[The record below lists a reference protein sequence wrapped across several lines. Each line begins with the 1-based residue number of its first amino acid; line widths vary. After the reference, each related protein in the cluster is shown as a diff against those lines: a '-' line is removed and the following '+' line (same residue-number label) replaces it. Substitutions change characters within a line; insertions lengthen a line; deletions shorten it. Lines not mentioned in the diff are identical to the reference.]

1 MIEWL
6 EWLEGSLSNIW
17 SSPGILIAAAAD
29 FIIIF
34 AAIYALLYFLR
45 GSRSIYVLF
54 GVAVFLAIAAILANF
69 AQLVVV
75 SSLISELV
83 PILGVAV
90 IVIFQPEFRRVLAR
104 AGSLLPYKKHG
115 KNVLSEVVNAANI
128 MASSRTGALI
138 VFERSIGLEGVVSD
152 SVKLD
157 AKVNPLLLQSIF
169 FKNSPL
175 HDCAVVIRNNRII
188 AARAV
193 LPLTQ
198 EEIKTDAAHRSF
210 GTRHRAAIGVTEDT
224 DAVALVVSEETGVV
238 SVAYKG
244 QFQPYQN
251 EAELL
256 EILSDLLIEKPQGS
270 VPFWKKI
277 LASITE
283 LQKKKAEKEQK

>member
-1 MIEWL
+1 M
-6 EWLEGSLSNIW
+6 
-17 SSPGILIAAAAD
+17 
-29 FIIIF
+29 
-34 AAIYALLYFLR
+34 
-45 GSRSIYVLF
+45 
-54 GVAVFLAIAAILANF
+54 
-69 AQLVVV
+69 
-75 SSLISELV
+75 
-83 PILGVAV
+83 
-90 IVIFQPEFRRVLAR
+90 
-104 AGSLLPYKKHG
+104 
-115 KNVLSEVVNAANI
+115 
-128 MASSRTGALI
+128 
-138 VFERSIGLEGVVSD
+138 VSD

-198 EEIKTDAAHRSF
+198 EEIKTDAKHRSF

-256 EILSDLLIEKPQGS
+256 EILSDLLIEKQQGS